1 MHLQA
6 LKDEVVEYFMTGTIS
21 PSPSGSSG
29 GGSSDGWAVN
39 PTLLQPGSGRWL
51 LHYGALPFLG
61 FVPLDPAKH
70 ADIAAASGLR
80 ALTEVGWA
88 RELAFV
94 DLLQG

>member
-21 PSPSGSSG
+21 PVMP
-29 GGSSDGWAVN
+29 V
-39 PTLLQPGSGRWL
+39 RWL